1 MSHLLCSLSL
11 ALTYSLRDHL
21 AVLAKMH
28 APPKSDDP
36 IATPEVLKEADGII
50 FGIPTRFG
58 MAAAQVKS
66 FMDSTGGLWAT

>member
-1 MSHLLCSLSL
+1 
-11 ALTYSLRDHL
+11 
-21 AVLAKMH
+21 MH